1 MCCRPRWS
9 PLSARCRGIAPAPAW
24 RPRHRS
30 LPPCRCLKSL
40 FLGRIRGRRT
50 TGTLSPP
57 KQRPTAGSIV
67 SCRPSFRLKVKKE
80 LPAFP
85 IRMEQDAVSDAVVPM
100 CGKTFSCPC
109 FFLPMRWRL
118 LAQAVWRMNGP
129 REERF
134 IRCTGP
140 LENRRRTERAPRGLK
155 CENTAGYAPLST
167 SESTDGNALLRN
179 VTS

>member
-1 MCCRPRWS
+1 MVTPISSMPGDCASASMATPS
-9 PLSARCRGIAPAPAW
+9 SKPSTMSLSKITFSRADTGKAHNRDTITPKTTSHSRF
-24 RPRHRS
+24 HR
-30 LPPCRCLKSL
+30 LM
-40 FLGRIRGRRT
+40 
-50 TGTLSPP
+50 
-57 KQRPTAGSIV
+57 
-67 SCRPSFRLKVKKE
+67 RPSFHLRVKKE

-85 IRMEQDAVSDAVVPM
+85 IRMEQGAVSDAVVPM

-109 FFLPMRWRL
+109 FFLLMRWRL
-118 LAQAVWRMNGP
+118 LAQAVWGMNGP

-140 LENRRRTERAPRGLK
+140 LGNRRQTERAPRGLK
-155 CENTAGYAPLST
+155 CENTAGYTPLST

>member
-1 MCCRPRWS
+1 MVTPISSMPGDCASASMATPS
-9 PLSARCRGIAPAPAW
+9 SKPSTMSLSKITFSRADTGKAHNRDTITPKTTSLSRF
-24 RPRHRS
+24 HR
-30 LPPCRCLKSL
+30 LM
-40 FLGRIRGRRT
+40 
-50 TGTLSPP
+50 
-57 KQRPTAGSIV
+57 
-67 SCRPSFRLKVKKE
+67 PSFLSLEGE

-85 IRMEQDAVSDAVVPM
+85 IRMGQDAVSDAVVPM